1 MVFSSDID
9 IAAKSIVCVGVLGEL
24 KHCTGIA
31 TKHTLNSL
39 FRILFYNVIRGLLPL
54 LAPPAPSRS
63 SAGSSK
69 AQHSFHSPDPRRISP
84 RS

>member
-9 IAAKSIVCVGVLGEL
+9 IEAKYMMCVGVLGEP

-31 TKHTLNSL
+31 TKHTHNSL
-39 FRILFYNVIRGLLPL
+39 FRLLFYNVIRGLLPL
-54 LAPPAPSRS
+54 LAPLAPSRS

-69 AQHSFHSPDPRRISP
+69 AQHPFHSPDLRKISP